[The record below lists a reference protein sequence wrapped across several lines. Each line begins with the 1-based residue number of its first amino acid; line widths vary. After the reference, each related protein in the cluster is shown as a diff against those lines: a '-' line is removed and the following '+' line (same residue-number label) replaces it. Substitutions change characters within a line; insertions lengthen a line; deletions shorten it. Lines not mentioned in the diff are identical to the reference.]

1 MPTPIERFS
10 QALRD
15 HAGDFGVQ
23 PADND
28 IERLTK
34 YYELVLKWSPR
45 LHLVAPCAPEEFAT
59 RHILESLVLLP
70 HLSRDA
76 SVIDVGSG
84 AGLPIIPCLIMRE
97 DLRATLIESSQS
109 KGVFLREALKQSG
122 NPEKHSLLVSRFEDR
137 PTFAGDFVTCRA
149 LDRFPQV
156 LPELIEWA
164 PRSSTL
170 LLFAGSTLREK
181 IEALLPSARA
191 ELIPGSERRFLMI
204 AQRDG
209 PRSKQSRFGS
219 EPSQSSLP

>member
-15 HAGDFGVQ
+15 RMGDFGIQ
-23 PADND
+23 FGDDD

-34 YYELVLKWSPR
+34 YYELVLKWNPR

-97 DLRATLIESSQS
+97 GLHATLIESSQR
-109 KGVFLREALKQSG
+109 KGVFLRAALRQTG
-122 NPEKHSLLVSRFEDR
+122 NPERHSLLVSRFEDR
-137 PTFAGDFVTCRA
+137 STLAGDFVTCRA
-149 LDRFPQV
+149 LDRFQQV
-156 LPELIEWA
+156 LPKLIEWA
-164 PRSSTL
+164 PMSSTL
-170 LLFAGSTLREK
+170 LLFAGPSLRK
-181 IEALLPSARA
+181 KVEALVPSARA
-191 ELIPGSERRFLMI
+191 ELIPGSGQRFLMI

-209 PRSKQSRFGS
+209 SRSTQSRFGS